1 MCRIPKIQ
9 CDSTV
14 DKDRIKNYEN
24 TYLIVLNGKRMN
36 TISMEW
42 LTNWLIGLGVEE
54 TSAMY
59 LKLVI
64 LLLFLLIF
72 SYIINLIVKKIL
84 IRSIRSVIKK
94 TKTVWDDALVE
105 NKVFISLSH
114 IAPAVV
120 IYLTTPFIF
129 EDFPDAIPYVLRLPN
144 AYISAVLIIVA
155 INFLNTLKYY
165 LENTKLFKDK
175 PLDSYFQ
182 LAKITIYIIGSIII
196 LSFLLNK
203 SPLYF
208 FSGLGAMTVVLLLIF
223 RDTILGFV
231 ASIQLSAND
240 MVQVG
245 DWISMPKYGADGDV
259 IEMKLT
265 TIKIQNWDK
274 TVTTIPT
281 YAFISESFKNW
292 RGMSESGGRRIKRSL
307 NIKISEIK
315 FCSVEMLERF
325 KKFQLI
331 KDYIEEKSNDIEE
344 YNKENKIDKSYLI
357 NGRHLTNIGVFREY
371 AEAYVKNN
379 ADINLNM
386 TCMVR
391 QLLPTEKGLPIEIYT
406 FSNSQEWV
414 RYEGIMSDIFDHLI
428 AAVPEFDLE
437 VFQNPTGTD
446 FRKL

>member
-1 MCRIPKIQ
+1 
-9 CDSTV
+9 
-14 DKDRIKNYEN
+14 
-24 TYLIVLNGKRMN
+24 MN
-36 TISMEW
+36 TKSMEW
-42 LTNWLIGLGVEE
+42 LTDWLIGLGVQEN
-54 TSAMY
+54 SAMY

-64 LLLFLLIF
+64 LLFILFIL
-72 SYIINLIVKKIL
+72 SYVTNLIVKKIF

-105 NKVFISLSH
+105 NKVFITLSH

-120 IYLTTPFIF
+120 IYLTTPYIF
-129 EDFPDAIPYVLRLPN
+129 EDFSGAIPYILRVVN
-144 AYISAVLIIVA
+144 AYISIVLIIVI

-165 LENTKLFKDK
+165 FENTKLFKNN

-182 LAKITIYIIGSIII
+182 LVKISIYIIGGIII

-208 FSGLGAMTVVLLLIF
+208 FSALGAMTVVLLLIF
-223 RDTILGFV
+223 KDTLMGFV
-231 ASIQLSAND
+231 ASIQLSANN
-240 MVQVG
+240 MIQIG
-245 DWISMPKYGADGDV
+245 DWVSMPKYGADGDV
-259 IEMKLT
+259 IEMNLT

-274 TVTTIPT
+274 TITTIPT

-307 NIKISEIK
+307 NIKISSIK
-315 FCSVEMLERF
+315 FCTLEMLERF

-331 KDYIEEKSNDIEE
+331 KDYIEEKNNKIEE

-357 NGRHLTNIGVFREY
+357 NGRHLTNIGIFRVY

-379 ADINLNM
+379 PDINLNM

-406 FSNSQEWV
+406 FSNRQEWV
-414 RYEGIMSDIFDHLI
+414 TYEGIMSDMFDHLI
-428 AAVPEFDLE
+428 AAVPEFELE

>member
-1 MCRIPKIQ
+1 
-9 CDSTV
+9 
-14 DKDRIKNYEN
+14 
-24 TYLIVLNGKRMN
+24 MN
-36 TISMEW
+36 TKSMEW
-42 LTNWLIGLGVEE
+42 LTDWLIGLGVEE

-64 LLLFLLIF
+64 LLFILFVF
-72 SYIINLIVKKIL
+72 SYVTNFIVKKIL

-114 IAPAVV
+114 IAPAIV
-120 IYLTTPFIF
+120 IYLTTPYIF
-129 EDFPDAIPYVLRLPN
+129 EDFSGAIPYILRLVN
-144 AYISAVLIIVA
+144 AYISIVLIIVI

-165 LENTKLFKDK
+165 SENTKLFKDN

-182 LAKITIYIIGSIII
+182 LVKIAIYIIGGIII

-208 FSGLGAMTVVLLLIF
+208 FSALGAMTVVLLLIF
-223 RDTILGFV
+223 KDTLMGFV

-240 MVQVG
+240 MIQIG
-245 DWISMPKYGADGDV
+245 DWVSMPKYGADGDV
-259 IEMKLT
+259 IEMNLT

-274 TVTTIPT
+274 TITTIPT

-307 NIKISEIK
+307 NIKISSIK
-315 FCSVEMLERF
+315 FCTLEMLERF

-331 KDYIEEKSNDIEE
+331 KDYIEEKSNKIEE

-357 NGRHLTNIGVFREY
+357 NGRHLTNIGIFRVY
-371 AEAYVKNN
+371 IEAYVKINP
-379 ADINLNM
+379 DINLNM

-406 FSNSQEWV
+406 FSNRQEWV
-414 RYEGIMSDIFDHLI
+414 TYEGIMSDMFDHLI
-428 AAVPEFDLE
+428 AAVPEFELE

>member
-1 MCRIPKIQ
+1 
-9 CDSTV
+9 
-14 DKDRIKNYEN
+14 
-24 TYLIVLNGKRMN
+24 MN
-36 TISMEW
+36 TKSIDW
-42 LTNWLIGLGVEE
+42 LTDWLIGLGVEE
-54 TSAMY
+54 TSTMY

-64 LLLFLLIF
+64 LLFILFII
-72 SYIINLIVKKIL
+72 SYVTNLIVKKIL
-84 IRSIRSVIKK
+84 IRSIRLVIKK

-114 IAPAVV
+114 IAPAIV
-120 IYLTTPFIF
+120 IYLTTPYIF
-129 EDFPDAIPYVLRLPN
+129 EDFAGAIPYIFRLVN
-144 AYISAVLIIVA
+144 AYISTVLIIVI

-165 LENTKLFKDK
+165 SENTKLFKDN

-182 LAKITIYIIGSIII
+182 LVKIAIYIIGGIII

-208 FSGLGAMTVVLLLIF
+208 FSALGAMTVVLLLIF
-223 RDTILGFV
+223 KDTIMGFV

-240 MVQVG
+240 MIQIG
-245 DWISMPKYGADGDV
+245 DWVSMPKYGADGDV
-259 IEMKLT
+259 IEMNLT

-307 NIKISEIK
+307 NIKVSSIK
-315 FCSVEMLERF
+315 FCTLEMLERF

-331 KDYIEEKSNDIEE
+331 KDYIEEKSNKIEE

-357 NGRHLTNIGVFREY
+357 NGRHLTNIGIFRVY

-379 ADINLNM
+379 PDINLNM

-391 QLLPTEKGLPIEIYT
+391 QLIPTEKGLPIEIYT
-406 FSNSQEWV
+406 FSNRQEWV
-414 RYEGIMSDIFDHLI
+414 TYEGIMSDMFDHLI
-428 AAVPEFDLE
+428 AAIPEFELE

>member
-1 MCRIPKIQ
+1 
-9 CDSTV
+9 
-14 DKDRIKNYEN
+14 
-24 TYLIVLNGKRMN
+24 MN
-36 TISMEW
+36 TKSIDW
-42 LTNWLIGLGVEE
+42 LTDWLIGLGVEE
-54 TSAMY
+54 TSTMY

-64 LLLFLLIF
+64 LLFILFII
-72 SYIINLIVKKIL
+72 SYVTNLIVKKIL
-84 IRSIRSVIKK
+84 IRSIRLVIKK

-114 IAPAVV
+114 IAPAIV
-120 IYLTTPFIF
+120 IYLTTPYIF
-129 EDFPDAIPYVLRLPN
+129 EDFAGAIPYILRLVN
-144 AYISAVLIIVA
+144 AYISTVLIIVI

-165 LENTKLFKDK
+165 SENTKLFKDN

-182 LAKITIYIIGSIII
+182 LVKIAIYIIGGIII

-208 FSGLGAMTVVLLLIF
+208 FSALGAMTVVLLLIF
-223 RDTILGFV
+223 KDTILGFV

-240 MVQVG
+240 MIRIG
-245 DWISMPKYGADGDV
+245 DWVSKPKYGADGDV
-259 IEMKLT
+259 IEMNLT

-307 NIKISEIK
+307 NIKISSIK
-315 FCSVEMLERF
+315 FCTLEMLERF

-331 KDYIEEKSNDIEE
+331 KDYIEEKSNKIEE
-344 YNKENKIDKSYLI
+344 YNKENKIDKSHLI
-357 NGRHLTNIGVFREY
+357 NGRHLTNIGIFRVY

-379 ADINLNM
+379 PDINLNM

-406 FSNSQEWV
+406 FSNRQEWV
-414 RYEGIMSDIFDHLI
+414 TYEGIMSDMFDHLI
-428 AAVPEFDLE
+428 AAVPEFELE

>member
-1 MCRIPKIQ
+1 
-9 CDSTV
+9 
-14 DKDRIKNYEN
+14 
-24 TYLIVLNGKRMN
+24 
-36 TISMEW
+36 MEW
-42 LTNWLIGLGVEE
+42 LTDWLIGLGVEE

-59 LKLVI
+59 LKLLI
-64 LLLFLLIF
+64 LLFVLFIF
-72 SYIINLIVKKIL
+72 SYVTNLIVKKIL

-105 NKVFISLSH
+105 NKVFITLSH

-120 IYLTTPFIF
+120 IYLATPYIF
-129 EDFPDAIPYVLRLPN
+129 EDFSGAIPYILRLVN
-144 AYISAVLIIVA
+144 AYISIVLIIVI

-165 LENTKLFKDK
+165 FENTKLFKDI

-182 LAKITIYIIGSIII
+182 LVKIAIYIIGGIII

-208 FSGLGAMTVVLLLIF
+208 FSALGAMTVVLLLIF
-223 RDTILGFV
+223 KDTLMGFV

-240 MVQVG
+240 MIQIG
-245 DWISMPKYGADGDV
+245 DWVSMPKYGADGDV
-259 IEMKLT
+259 IEMNLT

-274 TVTTIPT
+274 TITTIPT

-307 NIKISEIK
+307 NIKISSIK
-315 FCSVEMLERF
+315 FCTLEMLERF

-331 KDYIEEKSNDIEE
+331 KDYIEEKSNKIEE

-357 NGRHLTNIGVFREY
+357 NGRHLTNIGIFRVY
-371 AEAYVKNN
+371 IEAYVKINP
-379 ADINLNM
+379 DINLNM

-406 FSNSQEWV
+406 FSNRQEWV
-414 RYEGIMSDIFDHLI
+414 AYEGIMSDMFDHLI
-428 AAVPEFDLE
+428 AAVPEFELE

>member
-1 MCRIPKIQ
+1 
-9 CDSTV
+9 
-14 DKDRIKNYEN
+14 
-24 TYLIVLNGKRMN
+24 MN
-36 TISMEW
+36 TKSIDW
-42 LTNWLIGLGVEE
+42 LTDWLIGLGVKE
-54 TSAMY
+54 TSTMY

-64 LLLFLLIF
+64 LLFILFII
-72 SYIINLIVKKIL
+72 SYVTNLIVKKIL
-84 IRSIRSVIKK
+84 IRSIRLVIKK

-105 NKVFISLSH
+105 NKVFITLSH

-120 IYLTTPFIF
+120 IYLTTPYIF
-129 EDFPDAIPYVLRLPN
+129 EDFSGAIPYILKLVN
-144 AYISAVLIIVA
+144 AYISTVLIIV
-155 INFLNTLKYY
+155 IIKFLNTLKYY
-165 LENTKLFKDK
+165 SENTKLFKDN

-182 LAKITIYIIGSIII
+182 LVKIAIYIIGGIII

-208 FSGLGAMTVVLLLIF
+208 FSALGAMTVVLLLIF
-223 RDTILGFV
+223 KDTLMGFV

-240 MVQVG
+240 MIQIG
-245 DWISMPKYGADGDV
+245 DWVSMPKYGADGDV
-259 IEMKLT
+259 IEINLT

-307 NIKISEIK
+307 NIKISSIK
-315 FCSVEMLERF
+315 FCTLEMLERF

-331 KDYIEEKSNDIEE
+331 KDYIEEKSNKIEE

-357 NGRHLTNIGVFREY
+357 NGRHLTNIGIFRVY

-379 ADINLNM
+379 PDINLNM

-391 QLLPTEKGLPIEIYT
+391 QLIPTEKGLPIEIYT
-406 FSNSQEWV
+406 FSNRQEWV
-414 RYEGIMSDIFDHLI
+414 TYEGIMSDMFDHLI
-428 AAVPEFDLE
+428 AAIPEFELE

>member
-1 MCRIPKIQ
+1 
-9 CDSTV
+9 
-14 DKDRIKNYEN
+14 
-24 TYLIVLNGKRMN
+24 MN
-36 TISMEW
+36 TKSIDW
-42 LTNWLIGLGVEE
+42 LTDWLIGLGVKE
-54 TSAMY
+54 TSTMY

-64 LLLFLLIF
+64 LLFILFII
-72 SYIINLIVKKIL
+72 SYVTNLIVKKIL
-84 IRSIRSVIKK
+84 IRSIRLVIKK

-114 IAPAVV
+114 IAPAIV
-120 IYLTTPFIF
+120 IYLTTPYIF
-129 EDFPDAIPYVLRLPN
+129 EDFSGAIPYILRLVN
-144 AYISAVLIIVA
+144 AYISTVLIIVI

-165 LENTKLFKDK
+165 SENTKLFKDN

-182 LAKITIYIIGSIII
+182 LVKIAIYIIGGIII

-208 FSGLGAMTVVLLLIF
+208 FSALGAMTVVLLLIF
-223 RDTILGFV
+223 KDTIMGFV

-240 MVQVG
+240 MIRIG
-245 DWISMPKYGADGDV
+245 DWVSMPKYGADGDV
-259 IEMKLT
+259 IEMNLT

-307 NIKISEIK
+307 NIKISSIK
-315 FCSVEMLERF
+315 FCTLEMPELF

-331 KDYIEEKSNDIEE
+331 KDYIEEKSNKIEE

-357 NGRHLTNIGVFREY
+357 NGRHLTNIGIFRVY

-379 ADINLNM
+379 PDINLNM

-406 FSNSQEWV
+406 FSNRQEWV
-414 RYEGIMSDIFDHLI
+414 TYEGIMSDMFDHLI
-428 AAVPEFDLE
+428 AAIPEFELE

>member
-1 MCRIPKIQ
+1 
-9 CDSTV
+9 
-14 DKDRIKNYEN
+14 
-24 TYLIVLNGKRMN
+24 MN
-36 TISMEW
+36 TKSMEW
-42 LTNWLIGLGVEE
+42 LTDWLIGLGVQE

-64 LLLFLLIF
+64 LLFILFIF
-72 SYIINLIVKKIL
+72 SYVTNLIVKKIF

-105 NKVFISLSH
+105 NKVFITLSH
-114 IAPAVV
+114 ITPAVV
-120 IYLTTPFIF
+120 IYLTTPYIF
-129 EDFPDAIPYVLRLPN
+129 EDFSGAIPYILRLVN
-144 AYISAVLIIVA
+144 AYISTVLIIVI
-155 INFLNTLKYY
+155 INFLNTLKHYF
-165 LENTKLFKDK
+165 ENTKLFKDN

-182 LAKITIYIIGSIII
+182 LVKIAIYIIGGIII

-208 FSGLGAMTVVLLLIF
+208 FSALGAMTVVLLLIF
-223 RDTILGFV
+223 KDTLMGFV

-240 MVQVG
+240 MIHIG
-245 DWISMPKYGADGDV
+245 DWVSMPKYGADGDV
-259 IEMKLT
+259 IEMNLT

-274 TVTTIPT
+274 TITTIPT

-307 NIKISEIK
+307 NIKISSIK
-315 FCSVEMLERF
+315 FCTPEMLERY

-331 KDYIEEKSNDIEE
+331 KDYIEEKSNKIEE

-357 NGRHLTNIGVFREY
+357 NGRHLTNIGIFRVY
-371 AEAYVKNN
+371 AEAYVKINP
-379 ADINLNM
+379 DINLNM

-406 FSNSQEWV
+406 FSNRQEWV
-414 RYEGIMSDIFDHLI
+414 TYEGIMSDMFDHLI
-428 AAVPEFDLE
+428 AAVPEFELE

-446 FRKL
+446 FMKL

>member
-1 MCRIPKIQ
+1 
-9 CDSTV
+9 
-14 DKDRIKNYEN
+14 
-24 TYLIVLNGKRMN
+24 MN
-36 TISMEW
+36 TKSIDW
-42 LTNWLIGLGVEE
+42 LTDWLIGLGVEE
-54 TSAMY
+54 TSTMY

-64 LLLFLLIF
+64 LLFILFII
-72 SYIINLIVKKIL
+72 SYVTNLIVKKIL
-84 IRSIRSVIKK
+84 VRSIRLVIKK

-114 IAPAVV
+114 IAPAIV
-120 IYLTTPFIF
+120 IYLTTPYIF
-129 EDFPDAIPYVLRLPN
+129 QDFAGAIPYILRLLN
-144 AYISAVLIIVA
+144 AYISIVLIIV
-155 INFLNTLKYY
+155 IIKFLNTLKYY
-165 LENTKLFKDK
+165 SENTKLFKDN

-182 LAKITIYIIGSIII
+182 LVKIAIYIIGGIII

-208 FSGLGAMTVVLLLIF
+208 FSALGAMTVVLLLIF
-223 RDTILGFV
+223 KDTIMGFV
-231 ASIQLSAND
+231 ASIQLSTND
-240 MVQVG
+240 MIRIG
-245 DWISMPKYGADGDV
+245 DWVSKPKYGADGDV
-259 IEMKLT
+259 IEINLT

-307 NIKISEIK
+307 NIKISSIK
-315 FCSVEMLERF
+315 FCTLEMLERF

-331 KDYIEEKSNDIEE
+331 KDYIEEKNNKIEE

-357 NGRHLTNIGVFREY
+357 NGRHLTNIGIFRVY

-379 ADINLNM
+379 PDINLNM

-406 FSNSQEWV
+406 FSNRQEWV
-414 RYEGIMSDIFDHLI
+414 TYEGIMSDMFDHLI
-428 AAVPEFDLE
+428 AAIPEFELE

>member
-1 MCRIPKIQ
+1 
-9 CDSTV
+9 
-14 DKDRIKNYEN
+14 
-24 TYLIVLNGKRMN
+24 MN
-36 TISMEW
+36 TKSMEW
-42 LTNWLIGLGVEE
+42 LTDWLIGLGVEE
-54 TSAMY
+54 ISSMY
-59 LKLVI
+59 LKLII
-64 LLLFLLIF
+64 LLFILFIF
-72 SYIINLIVKKIL
+72 SYVTNFIVKKIL

-105 NKVFISLSH
+105 NKVFITLSH

-120 IYLTTPFIF
+120 IYFTTPYIF
-129 EDFPDAIPYVLRLPN
+129 EDFSGAIPYILRLVN
-144 AYISAVLIIVA
+144 AYISTVLIIVI

-165 LENTKLFKDK
+165 FENTKLFKDT

-182 LAKITIYIIGSIII
+182 LVKIAIYIVGGIII

-208 FSGLGAMTVVLLLIF
+208 FSALGAMTVVLLLIF
-223 RDTILGFV
+223 KDTLMGFV

-240 MVQVG
+240 MIQIG
-245 DWISMPKYGADGDV
+245 DWVSMPKYGADGDV
-259 IEMKLT
+259 IEMNLT

-274 TVTTIPT
+274 TITTIPT

-307 NIKISEIK
+307 NIKISSIK
-315 FCSVEMLERF
+315 FCTQEMLERF

-331 KDYIEEKSNDIEE
+331 QDYIEEKSNKIEE

-357 NGRHLTNIGVFREY
+357 NGRHLTNIGIFRVY
-371 AEAYVKNN
+371 AEAYVKINP
-379 ADINLNM
+379 DINLNM

-406 FSNSQEWV
+406 FSNRQEWV
-414 RYEGIMSDIFDHLI
+414 TYEGIMSDMFDHLI
-428 AAVPEFDLE
+428 AAVPEFELE

>member
-1 MCRIPKIQ
+1 
-9 CDSTV
+9 
-14 DKDRIKNYEN
+14 
-24 TYLIVLNGKRMN
+24 MN
-36 TISMEW
+36 TKSMEW
-42 LTNWLIGLGVEE
+42 LTDWLIGLGVEE
-54 TSAMY
+54 TSSMY
-59 LKLVI
+59 LKLII
-64 LLLFLLIF
+64 LLFIVFIF
-72 SYIINLIVKKIL
+72 SYVTNFIVKEIL

-105 NKVFISLSH
+105 NKVFITLSH

-120 IYLTTPFIF
+120 IYLSTPYIF
-129 EDFPDAIPYVLRLPN
+129 EDFSGAIPYILRLVN
-144 AYISAVLIIVA
+144 AYISTVLIIVI

-165 LENTKLFKDK
+165 FENTKLFKDT

-182 LAKITIYIIGSIII
+182 LVKIAIYIVGGIII

-208 FSGLGAMTVVLLLIF
+208 FSALGAMTVVLLLIF
-223 RDTILGFV
+223 KDTLMGFV

-240 MVQVG
+240 MIQIG
-245 DWISMPKYGADGDV
+245 DWVSMPKYGADGDV
-259 IEMKLT
+259 IEMNLT

-274 TVTTIPT
+274 TITTIPT

-307 NIKISEIK
+307 NIKISSIK
-315 FCSVEMLERF
+315 FCTQEMLERF

-331 KDYIEEKSNDIEE
+331 QDYIEEKSNKIEE

-357 NGRHLTNIGVFREY
+357 NGRHLTNIGIFRVY
-371 AEAYVKNN
+371 AEAYVKINP
-379 ADINLNM
+379 DINLNM

-406 FSNSQEWV
+406 FSNRQEWV
-414 RYEGIMSDIFDHLI
+414 TYEGIMSDMFDHLI
-428 AAVPEFDLE
+428 AAVPEFEL
-437 VFQNPTGTD
+437 
-446 FRKL
+446 

>member
-1 MCRIPKIQ
+1 
-9 CDSTV
+9 
-14 DKDRIKNYEN
+14 
-24 TYLIVLNGKRMN
+24 MN
-36 TISMEW
+36 TKSMEW
-42 LTNWLIGLGVEE
+42 LTDWLIGLGVEE

-59 LKLVI
+59 LKLLI
-64 LLLFLLIF
+64 LLFILFIF
-72 SYIINLIVKKIL
+72 SYVTNLIVKKIL

-105 NKVFISLSH
+105 NKVFITLSH

-120 IYLTTPFIF
+120 IYLTTPYIF
-129 EDFPDAIPYVLRLPN
+129 EDFSGAIPYILRLVN
-144 AYISAVLIIVA
+144 AYISTVLIIVI

-165 LENTKLFKDK
+165 FENTKLFKDY

-182 LAKITIYIIGSIII
+182 LVKIAIYIIGGIII

-208 FSGLGAMTVVLLLIF
+208 FSALGAMTVVLLLIF
-223 RDTILGFV
+223 KDTLMGFV
-231 ASIQLSAND
+231 ASIQLSANE
-240 MVQVG
+240 MIQIG
-245 DWISMPKYGADGDV
+245 DWVSMPKYGADGDV
-259 IEMKLT
+259 IEMNLT

-274 TVTTIPT
+274 TFTTIPT

-307 NIKISEIK
+307 NIKISSIK
-315 FCSVEMLERF
+315 FCTLEMLERF

-331 KDYIEEKSNDIEE
+331 KDYIEEKSNKIEE

-357 NGRHLTNIGVFREY
+357 NGKHLTNIGIFRVY

-379 ADINLNM
+379 PDINLNM

-406 FSNSQEWV
+406 FSNRQEWV
-414 RYEGIMSDIFDHLI
+414 IYEGIMSDMFDHLI
-428 AAVPEFDLE
+428 AAVPEFELE